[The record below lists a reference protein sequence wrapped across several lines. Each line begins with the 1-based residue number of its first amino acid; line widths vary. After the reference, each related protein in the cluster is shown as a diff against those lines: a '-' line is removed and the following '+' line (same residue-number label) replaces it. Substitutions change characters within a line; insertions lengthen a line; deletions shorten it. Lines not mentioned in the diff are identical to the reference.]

1 MLFRSLTA
9 AGLMSGEID
18 MSWGSLGSWIGGING
33 GKIRLHAVASSKRLA
48 KFPDIPTFGEAKIS
62 GIGRVFYGMA
72 MQSGASDAIV
82 TRLIVET
89 VKALADPKVAE
100 AIAARFLEP
109 DPRTIA
115 DFTAFL
121 KEDRERAGMLVR
133 RYNVPKQ

>member
-1 MLFRSLTA
+1 MLLELMKNELLVQENWT
-9 AGLMSGEID
+9 GLSAPTKTPSD
-18 MSWGSLGSWIGGING
+18 VVN
-33 GKIRLHAVASSKRLA
+33 RLHA
-48 KFPDIPTFGEAKIS
+48 
-62 GIGRVFYGMA
+62 
-72 MQSGASDAIV
+72 
-82 TRLIVET
+82 ET